1 MIMLHDPSHRVA
13 ETIRFRC
20 IAPRARWV
28 CLVADFN
35 GWNPA
40 AHPMERQMDGSWILH
55 QSLSDGHHH
64 YQFLVD
70 GVALLDPEA
79 MCVFSPERK
88 EKVSLIA
95 IG

>member
-1 MIMLHDPSHRVA
+1 VTNHDDHSSQVV
-13 ETIRFRC
+13 ESISLQC
-20 IAPRARWV
+20 VAPRARSV

-35 GWNPA
+35 GWNPKA
-40 AHPMERQMDGSWILH
+40 QPMKTQADGSWIVNLL
-55 QSLSDGHHH
+55 LSDGHHH

-70 GVALLDPEA
+70 GEAVLDPEA
-79 MCVFSPERK
+79 MCVFSQDRN